1 MQMTFRWFGLNND
14 SVSLN
19 QIKQIPQVEGIVWSL
34 HNKVAGDKWTR
45 DEIFNE
51 KKLIESYGFNID
63 VVESVNVHEDIK
75 LGLPSRDKYIEIYID
90 TIRLLAE
97 AGVSVICY
105 NFMPVFDWFRS
116 DLAMPLP
123 DGSNALAYNPKLID
137 GKNCHDIVKAI
148 ADGSLGYTL
157 PGWEPERLEK
167 LTQTLDAYQNVTEEI
182 LWANLEYFLKA
193 IIPVAESVG
202 IKMAIHPDDPPWS
215 IFGLPRIMTCE
226 KNLKRLVNLVES
238 PSNGLTLCTGSL
250 GASPANDMPKII
262 ESLISHIHFLHIR
275 NVKREDDGLFYEVS
289 HRTQDG
295 HINIT
300 EIIKILY
307 KNNYKGYV
315 RPDHGRMIWDE
326 HARPGYG
333 LYDRALGIMYIWGL
347 WDAYRNK

>member
-1 MQMTFRWFGLNND
+1 MQMIFRWFGEKND
-14 SVSLN
+14 SVSLK

-34 HNKVAGDKWTR
+34 HNKVAGEKWTK

-51 KKLIESYGFNID
+51 KKIIESYGFNID

-75 LGLPSRDKYIEIYID
+75 LGLLSRDKYIETYIE
-90 TIRLLAE
+90 TMRILAE
-97 AGVSVICY
+97 AGVKVICY

-116 DLAMPLP
+116 CLAMPLP

-137 GKNCHDIVKAI
+137 NKSCHDIVKSV

-157 PGWEPERLEK
+157 PGWEPSRLEK
-167 LTQTLDAYQNVTEEI
+167 LTQTLEAYQNVDEEM
-182 LWANLEYFLKA
+182 LWANIEYFLKA

-215 IFGLPRIMTCE
+215 IFGLPRIITCE
-226 KNLKRLVNLVES
+226 DNLKRVVNIVKS

-250 GASPANDMPKII
+250 GASPLNDMPNII
-262 ESLISHIHFLHIR
+262 ENLIDHIHFLHIR
-275 NVKREDDGLFYEVS
+275 NVKYEDDGLFYEVS

-295 HINIT
+295 CINIT
-300 EIIKILY
+300 EIVKVLY
-307 KNNYKGYV
+307 QNNYKGYV

-347 WDAYRNK
+347 WDAYNNQ